1 MIVQL
6 CTFNVLYV
14 FIRRGPT
21 TTPTFSDIEDDLVLA
36 ALECVVEL
44 LQAILQ
50 LLQAQ
55 QPHWRCNV
63 KSTEHYP
70 EWLE

>member
-1 MIVQL
+1 M
-6 CTFNVLYV
+6 FNVLYV

-36 ALECVVEL
+36 ALERVVEL

-55 QPHWRCNV
+55 QPH
-63 KSTEHYP
+63 
-70 EWLE
+70 